1 MPNRPSESADL
12 AAAMSELANL
22 MTATSTLNELLGE
35 LARLATGV
43 GSPRASCGITV
54 QQDEMPLTVV
64 SSDARVAHADEV
76 QYGQGEGPCLE
87 TVRTGKST
95 VVEDLAREERWA
107 LI

>member
-1 MPNRPSESADL
+1 MNCW
-12 AAAMSELANL
+12 
-22 MTATSTLNELLGE
+22 GK

-76 QYGQGEGPCLE
+76 Q
-87 TVRTGKST
+87 
-95 VVEDLAREERWA
+95 
-107 LI
+107 